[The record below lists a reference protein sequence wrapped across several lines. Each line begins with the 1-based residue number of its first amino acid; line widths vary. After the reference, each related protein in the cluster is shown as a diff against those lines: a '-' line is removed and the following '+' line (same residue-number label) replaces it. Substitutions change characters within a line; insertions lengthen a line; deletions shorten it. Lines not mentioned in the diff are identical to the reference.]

1 MVHGQNGALAMR
13 LLRLNMKKETQFT
26 HISRPKAGLGTAVN
40 PDITRASTLLFDKAE
55 DLYRSDIRGYGRHG
69 SSVHDALKKAFNL
82 LEGGEGTSLFPS
94 GLASCTYP
102 ILSQVKAG
110 DHILLT
116 DSSYGPTRSFCDGH
130 LKKLNIETEMYDPR
144 IGAGIEALIRPNT
157 SVILLES
164 PGSLT
169 FEVQDIPAIVKA
181 AQAHNITTIIDNTWS
196 AGLSLNPLSMGV
208 DISCHAATKYFG
220 GHSDIMGG
228 AAVSR
233 TKQLAKQVEQTAK
246 HLGNATSPD
255 DIYQILRG
263 FRTVVPRFRQQ
274 ETTSLA
280 LAEWLSEHP
289 KIQYVL
295 HPAHPTHPDYDI
307 WKRDFSGGGCIFSVV
322 FKPCPENEIL
332 AFVNAL
338 KLFGIGYSYGGFESL
353 CIHCDPQL
361 KRSVSQSLGGP
372 LVRFACGLEAMED
385 LKIDIEQALNEIT

>member
-1 MVHGQNGALAMR
+1 
-13 LLRLNMKKETQFT
+13 MKKETQFT
-26 HISRPKAGLGTAVN
+26 HIARPSAGLGTAVN

-55 DLYRSDIRGYGRHG
+55 DLYRADLRGYGRHG
-69 SSVHDALKKAFNL
+69 SAVHDALKEAFNT
-82 LEGGEGTSLFPS
+82 LEGGAGTSLFPS
-94 GLASCTYP
+94 GLAACTYP

-116 DSSYGPTRSFCDGH
+116 DSSYGPTRSFCNGH
-130 LKKLNIETEMYDPR
+130 LKKMNIETELYDPR
-144 IGAGIEALIRPNT
+144 IGADIEKLIRPNT
-157 SVILLES
+157 TVILLES

-181 AQAHNITTIIDNTWS
+181 AKAHGVTTIIDNTWS
-196 AGLSLNPLSMGV
+196 AGLTLNPLALGV

-220 GHSDIMGG
+220 GHSDIMSG

-233 TKQLAKQVEQTAK
+233 TKTLADQVALTAK
-246 HLGNATSPD
+246 HLGNASSPD
-255 DIYQILRG
+255 DAYQILRG

-274 ETTSLA
+274 EATSLA
-280 LAEWLSEHP
+280 LAEWLADHP
-289 KIQYVL
+289 KVQSIL
-295 HPAHPTHPDYDI
+295 HPAHPSHFDYDI
-307 WKRDFSGGGCIFSVV
+307 WKRDFTGGGCIFSVV
-322 FKPCPENEIL
+322 LKPCSEKEVL

-361 KRSVSQSLGGP
+361 KRAHADKLGGP

-385 LKIDIEQALNEIT
+385 LKNDIKQAFNEIS

>member
-1 MVHGQNGALAMR
+1 
-13 LLRLNMKKETQFT
+13 MKKETQFT
-26 HISRPKAGLGTAVN
+26 HISRPKAGLGTAVS
-40 PDITRASTLLFDKAE
+40 PDITRASTLLFEKAE
-55 DLYRSDIRGYGRHG
+55 DLYRSDVRGYGRHG
-69 SSVHDALKKAFNL
+69 SSVHDALKEAFNL

-116 DSSYGPTRSFCDGH
+116 DSSYGPTRSFCEGH

-144 IGAGIEALIRPNT
+144 IGADIEKLIRPNT
-157 SVILLES
+157 SIILLES

-169 FEVQDIPAIVKA
+169 FEVQDIPAIVKV
-181 AQAHNITTIIDNTWS
+181 AQAHNVKTIIDNTWS
-196 AGLSLNPLSMGV
+196 AGLSLNPLAMGV

-255 DIYQILRG
+255 DVYQILRG
-263 FRTVVPRFRQQ
+263 FRTIVPRFRQQ
-274 ETTSLA
+274 ESTSLA
-280 LAEWLSEHP
+280 LADWLSTHP
-289 KIQYVL
+289 KVKYVL
-295 HPAHPTHPDYDI
+295 HPAHPTHPDHGI
-307 WKRDFSGGGCIFSVV
+307 WDRDFIGGGCIFSVV
-322 FKPCPENEIL
+322 FNPCPEKEVL

-361 KRSVSQSLGGP
+361 KRSASQSLGGP

-385 LKIDIEQALNEIT
+385 LKNDIEQAFNEIT